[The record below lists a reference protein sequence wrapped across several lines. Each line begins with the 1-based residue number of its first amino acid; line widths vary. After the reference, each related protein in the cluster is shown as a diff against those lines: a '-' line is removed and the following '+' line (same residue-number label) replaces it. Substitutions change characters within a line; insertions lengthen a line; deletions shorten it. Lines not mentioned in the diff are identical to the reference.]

1 MKRGDVVR
9 AELPRP
15 AGAVGREQFGTRPAI
30 VLQGKQSPANLAT
43 VIIVPLT
50 SNVAAAR
57 FPGSFVI
64 SPDSRNGLTVPS
76 VVLTHQIRAIDKK
89 RLQKVIGRISPGDL
103 ANLEGEVRKLLGL

>member
-30 VLQGKQSPANLAT
+30 VLQDKQASANLAT
-43 VIIVPLT
+43 VVVVPLT
-50 SNVAAAR
+50 GNASAAR

-64 SPDSRNGLTVPS
+64 SPDARNGLDVPS

-89 RLQKVIGRISPGDL
+89 RLQNVIGRISANDL
-103 ANLEGEVRKLLGL
+103 ANLENEVRKLLRL